1 MNGEE
6 KRLNYG
12 TLELFEDG
20 TYEVGVVV
28 NGKTYT
34 FNVTVDATAPT
45 LKLEGVENGGTTKGG
60 VILSELTESA
70 TVEVY
75 RDGKKIEYTLGSEL
89 TEVGQYRVVVTD
101 EIGNSSEY
109 TFAIEYSMNGGIIAL
124 IVIAAIA
131 VVALVVVLII
141 RQKKKSE
148 KAEEPT
154 EESQN

>member
-1 MNGEE
+1 M
-6 KRLNYG
+6 
-12 TLELFEDG
+12 
-20 TYEVGVVV
+20 
-28 NGKTYT
+28 
-34 FNVTVDATAPT
+34 
-45 LKLEGVENGGTTKGG
+45 
-60 VILSELTESA
+60 ILSELTESA